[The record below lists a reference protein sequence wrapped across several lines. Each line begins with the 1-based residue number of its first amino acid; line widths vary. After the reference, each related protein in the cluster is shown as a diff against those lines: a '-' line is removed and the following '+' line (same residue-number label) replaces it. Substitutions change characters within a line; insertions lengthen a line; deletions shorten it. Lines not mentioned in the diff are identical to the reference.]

1 MESIKIIKP
10 AISDAVRKD
19 LEANIEMPKENVI
32 DLDNLDTVPSKILL
46 AIFLVSPRRE
56 YVYNSVFNEL
66 WRNRNISFIVLKT
79 VHESYE
85 EDDYS
90 CDNDD
95 SDDSYDSDSNSDDS
109 NSDDS
114 NSDDSNSDDSNSD
127 DCDDCDDCDDQS

>member
-1 MESIKIIKP
+1 
-10 AISDAVRKD
+10 
-19 LEANIEMPKENVI
+19 MPKENVI

-46 AIFLVSPRRE
+46 AIFLISPRRE

-66 WRNRNISFIVLKT
+66 RRNRKISFIVLEE
-79 VHESYE
+79 VHKSYE
-85 EDDYS
+85 EEDYS